1 MAAILSNKVMKHSF
15 VQKMEDVLDNE
26 SEISHESLSTEVE
39 GVVIDPNKIGVKI
52 STDSVDTCY
61 NPIIQSG
68 GKYDIKVSAYSNQD
82 KLSADIIIAS
92 LGARYK
98 GYCATLSRTYMIDAV
113 PKVEKT
119 YATLLALYNHCLEQI
134 IVGMEFKTVVEKA
147 KSFVAERDSSLS
159 VCLPKTLGFCIGLE
173 FRDGSLTLND
183 KNTTTFKQGMVLALS
198 VGFHNVPLSAEDKEN
213 ASVQVKKLNTFSLL
227 LADTIKVVSE
237 GPAEELTKSS
247 KEFSDV
253 SYKLPDKDDEE
264 EDDDMKNDDDGL
276 RRSKRS
282 REEKLASENA
292 AVQRAE
298 RQKEL
303 TKKKVEEAQRKLA
316 AKSNDNDEDND
327 DSEEVNDLSVY
338 RSPEDY
344 PKDIMPNQLKVDL
357 EKETL
362 IVPIH
367 NQPVAFHVS
376 TIKSINMPEP
386 DKATYLRIN
395 FFTSNSIGKETP
407 KNTAGLLYKYGDRVC
422 FIKELTFRSLSQ
434 RNLQQVYMQFQE
446 LRKRVKQREQK
457 AEQEKDLVVQSKLIR
472 IKDQRVPRLADLTMR
487 PSMTGRKSVGTLEA
501 HQNGV
506 RFTSVRQEVLD
517 VLYANVKHAIYQPC
531 DPKTS
536 MVIIHFHLK
545 DFIMIG
551 KKKQK
556 DVTFFTEVVDTSV
569 SLDASKRSS
578 YDPDELD
585 EEQREREMRRRLNL
599 AFKEFCLKL
608 EKVAAHYD
616 YSLNI
621 DVPFVKSAFEANP
634 HREMVRVMP
643 TTHCLVNLTETPVF
657 CLTISDIEHV
667 HFERA
672 GFTTKAFD
680 IVLVFKDWNIKPR
693 TLVGIE
699 TKYMDIIQ
707 EWLNLVEIT
716 YTMGNTPMSWDEL
729 MNYVKDDD
737 RFWYDTDHEGVK
749 KPAGW
754 QFLDIS
760 DTAGVDSGN
769 EDDADEAESSYGEES
784 DESSEEESDDSEEES
799 DFTGDDESDDD
810 DDDSEDEGKDWDEM
824 ERDAAVADKA
834 KRNHDGDEPAQKKKV
849 RR

>member
-1 MAAILSNKVMKHSF
+1 MKHSF

-198 VGFHNVPLSAEDKEN
+198 VGFHNVPLSAEDKDN

-237 GPAEELTKSS
+237 GPAEVLTKSS

-303 TKKKVEEAQRKLA
+303 MKKKVEEAQRKLA
-316 AKSNDNDEDND
+316 GKSNDNDEDND

-357 EKETL
+357 VGRKMKLEAVALDTYQNHIEIMARTRHKQ
-362 IVPIH
+362 H
-367 NQPVAFHVS
+367 NPNPVAIVSHEVPKRVLKEQTSSSSSSSSSSSVLKRTLASSSSSSSSSIGHPSTSNLVS
-376 TIKSINMPEP
+376 TVSTDGCN
-386 DKATYLRIN
+386 
-395 FFTSNSIGKETP
+395 SNSNSNKP
-407 KNTAGLLYKYGDRVC
+407 KVFSPSSSRQTQ
-422 FIKELTFRSLSQ
+422 T
-434 RNLQQVYMQFQE
+434 QQ
-446 LRKRVKQREQK
+446 
-457 AEQEKDLVVQSKLIR
+457 EQEHSKANLR
-472 IKDQRVPRLADLTMR
+472 AV
-487 PSMTGRKSVGTLEA
+487 RK
-501 HQNGV
+501 
-506 RFTSVRQEVLD
+506 
-517 VLYANVKHAIYQPC
+517 
-531 DPKTS
+531 
-536 MVIIHFHLK
+536 
-545 DFIMIG
+545 
-551 KKKQK
+551 
-556 DVTFFTEVVDTSV
+556 
-569 SLDASKRSS
+569 
-578 YDPDELD
+578 
-585 EEQREREMRRRLNL
+585 
-599 AFKEFCLKL
+599 CL
-608 EKVAAHYD
+608 
-616 YSLNI
+616 
-621 DVPFVKSAFEANP
+621 
-634 HREMVRVMP
+634 
-643 TTHCLVNLTETPVF
+643 
-657 CLTISDIEHV
+657 
-667 HFERA
+667 
-672 GFTTKAFD
+672 
-680 IVLVFKDWNIKPR
+680 
-693 TLVGIE
+693 
-699 TKYMDIIQ
+699 
-707 EWLNLVEIT
+707 
-716 YTMGNTPMSWDEL
+716 
-729 MNYVKDDD
+729 
-737 RFWYDTDHEGVK
+737 
-749 KPAGW
+749 
-754 QFLDIS
+754 
-760 DTAGVDSGN
+760 
-769 EDDADEAESSYGEES
+769 
-784 DESSEEESDDSEEES
+784 
-799 DFTGDDESDDD
+799 
-810 DDDSEDEGKDWDEM
+810 
-824 ERDAAVADKA
+824 
-834 KRNHDGDEPAQKKKV
+834 
-849 RR
+849 